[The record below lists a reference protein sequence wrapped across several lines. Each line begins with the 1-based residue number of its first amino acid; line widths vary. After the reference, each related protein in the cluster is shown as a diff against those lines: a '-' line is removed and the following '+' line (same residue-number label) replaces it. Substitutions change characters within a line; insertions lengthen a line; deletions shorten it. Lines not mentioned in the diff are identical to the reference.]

1 MDGKK
6 GLVIVYTG
14 GGKGKTSISCAI
26 IHALKHSGYSVQP
39 FKVGPDYIDSSH
51 LSLVAKRKA
60 RNLDSWI
67 MGKDAII
74 KSFVQNSISDI
85 SIIEGVM
92 GYYDGSTGKSSY
104 ASTYHVG
111 TILDSPTILV
121 VDASKTSR
129 SVAATVLGFLKFHK
143 KSRIVGIIL
152 NRLGSQRHERMCRD
166 ALSSI
171 KIPVVGCIMRDNA
184 FVLESRH
191 LGLVPASESNNKK
204 NNIQKSAKKMSKN
217 IDLKAILRICNN
229 TSALRMS
236 NIAKSDTIRA
246 TIAIALDDSFN
257 FYYEDNLDA
266 LRRAGAKIKFFSPT
280 ADKTIP
286 KCDALY
292 LGGGFPEVQAL
303 KLAKNI
309 SMKKEIK
316 KFAESGNPIYAE
328 CGGLMYLAKNIK
340 HNGKKFKMVGLFD
353 GEVVMTPKPILN
365 YTEFMATRSL
375 PFNAKSSVR
384 GHEFHYSQIR
394 CIPKDAKFAYKMTK
408 GVGISNKMDGFIEYE
423 TLASYGHLYFN
434 DKMAKNIVNAAVAS
448 SRR

>member
-1 MDGKK
+1 MLSNIPRLILAGTSS
-6 GLVIVYTG
+6 GV
-14 GGKGKTSISCAI
+14 GKTLISCAI

-74 KSFVQNSISDI
+74 KSFVQNSIADV

-166 ALSSI
+166 ALSNI
-171 KIPVVGCIMRDNA
+171 KIPVVGCIMRDDS
-184 FVLESRH
+184 FILESRH

-204 NNIQKSAKKMSKN
+204 NNCPF
-217 IDLKAILRICNN
+217 RNN
-229 TSALRMS
+229 
-236 NIAKSDTIRA
+236 K
-246 TIAIALDDSFN
+246 
-257 FYYEDNLDA
+257 
-266 LRRAGAKIKFFSPT
+266 
-280 ADKTIP
+280 
-286 KCDALY
+286 
-292 LGGGFPEVQAL
+292 
-303 KLAKNI
+303 
-309 SMKKEIK
+309 
-316 KFAESGNPIYAE
+316 
-328 CGGLMYLAKNIK
+328 
-340 HNGKKFKMVGLFD
+340 D
-353 GEVVMTPKPILN
+353 GE
-365 YTEFMATRSL
+365 
-375 PFNAKSSVR
+375 
-384 GHEFHYSQIR
+384 
-394 CIPKDAKFAYKMTK
+394 
-408 GVGISNKMDGFIEYE
+408 
-423 TLASYGHLYFN
+423 
-434 DKMAKNIVNAAVAS
+434 
-448 SRR
+448 

>member
-1 MDGKK
+1 MILAGTSS
-6 GLVIVYTG
+6 GV
-14 GGKGKTSISCAI
+14 GKTSISCAI

-353 GEVVMTPKPILN
+353 GEVVMTPKPILMQK
-365 YTEFMATRSL
+365 TWT
-375 PFNAKSSVR
+375 
-384 GHEFHYSQIR
+384 
-394 CIPKDAKFAYKMTK
+394 
-408 GVGISNKMDGFIEYE
+408 
-423 TLASYGHLYFN
+423 
-434 DKMAKNIVNAAVAS
+434 
-448 SRR
+448 